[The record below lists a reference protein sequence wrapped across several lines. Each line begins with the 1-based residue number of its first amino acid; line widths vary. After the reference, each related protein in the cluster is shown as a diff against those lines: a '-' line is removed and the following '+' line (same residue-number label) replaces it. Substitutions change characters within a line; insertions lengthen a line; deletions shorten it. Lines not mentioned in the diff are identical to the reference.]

1 MFGDVMGPR
10 GVMYSV
16 ARSRGDRREEGSV
29 GVIHVMRGFVIGVVM
44 VVVVELSSCRV
55 PAVDSSDV

>member
-1 MFGDVMGPR
+1 MGPR

-29 GVIHVMRGFVIGVVM
+29 GVIHVMRGFVIGVIM